1 MKQVAT
7 ADRLRALVD
16 AARSEGKKI
25 GFVPTMGAL
34 HEGHLSLIRL
44 AQQKADF
51 VVASIFVNP
60 LQFGKDEDFDRYP
73 RTVEADASKLEAVG
87 ADVLFLP
94 DVAEVYPNGSTVTKF
109 AGPIG
114 EILEGE
120 ARPGHFDGMLTVVA
134 RLFDLVQPDVVIF
147 GAKDA
152 QQLFLIRH
160 MAAVDYPALQIVE
173 APIVRELSGLAMSSR
188 NSYLSESEHQLA
200 DKINRVLAAAKNAAT
215 SPAAALEKAQAGFE
229 SMPEAKLGYIS
240 LVSAENFESVTENFR
255 GRALLLVAAVI
266 GKTRLIDNIEINF

>member
-16 AARSEGKKI
+16 AARAEGKKI

-94 DVAEVYPNGSTVTKF
+94 EVAEVYPNGSTVTKI

-152 QQLFLIRH
+152 QQLFLIRQ
-160 MAAVDYPALQIVE
+160 MAAVDYPTLQIVE
-173 APIVRELSGLAMSSR
+173 APIIRELSGLAMSSR

-200 DKINRVLAAAKNAAT
+200 DRINRVLTAAKNAAT
-215 SPAAALEKAQAGFE
+215 SPKAALEKAQAGFA
-229 SMPEAKLGYIS
+229 SIPEAKLGYIS
-240 LVSAENFESVTENFR
+240 LVSAENFESVAENFR
-255 GRALLLVAAVI
+255 GRALLLVAVMI

>member
-1 MKQVAT
+1 MKQVTT

-51 VVASIFVNP
+51 VIASIFVNP

-94 DVAEVYPNGSTVTKF
+94 GVAEIYPNGSTVTKF

-152 QQLFLIRH
+152 QQLFLIRQ
-160 MAAVDYPALQIVE
+160 MAAVEYPALQIVE
-173 APIVRELSGLAMSSR
+173 APIVREFSGLAMSSR